1 MLVEQQSQTD
11 ITFSLLDVQFISQ
24 YNIVWI
30 SEQNIA
36 LNEVK

>member
-11 ITFSLLDVQFISQ
+11 ITVSLLDVQFISQ